1 MYPKFKTN
9 LIGLAVALSFV
20 MIGFGLG
27 EPRRLAQGVPAA
39 GASPT
44 GLQAAGELAPR
55 SGRRDALIRHLA
67 MPYVSFGALVPRRE
81 S

>member
-27 EPRRLAQGVPAA
+27 EPPRLAQGVPAD

-44 GLQAAGELAPR
+44 LLQTAAEAGSR
-55 SGRRDALIRHLA
+55 SVRRDALIRHLA

>member
-9 LIGLAVALSFV
+9 LIGLAVAMGFV
-20 MIGFGLG
+20 MVGFGLG
-27 EPRRLAQGVPAA
+27 EPPRLAYGPA
-39 GASPT
+39 SDI
-44 GLQAAGELAPR
+44 APR
-55 SGRRDALIRHLA
+55 PMQASADAETRAIRHDALIRHLS

>member
-20 MIGFGLG
+20 MGGFGLG
-27 EPRRLAQGVPAA
+27 EPPRLAYGPSADTAA
-39 GASPT
+39 LPM
-44 GLQAAGELAPR
+44 QATADAEAR
-55 SGRRDALIRHLA
+55 TIRHDALIRQLS